1 MKKKEASPPWEG
13 RPRERHVDKAI
24 EVTKLQPISRDIKT
38 LASPDVVAELDM
50 KLLAQCDLFTVY
62 DFQLNGRCH
71 LQATT
76 NSFQSLIV
84 LEGVMELEYSRGI
97 ERLEKGDS
105 IFIPADF
112 GDYMVKGEG
121 QFLLSMV

>member
-1 MKKKEASPPWEG
+1 
-13 RPRERHVDKAI
+13 
-24 EVTKLQPISRDIKT
+24 
-38 LASPDVVAELDM
+38 M

-62 DFQLNGRCH
+62 DFQLHGRCH

-76 NSFQSLIV
+76 NSFQSLVV